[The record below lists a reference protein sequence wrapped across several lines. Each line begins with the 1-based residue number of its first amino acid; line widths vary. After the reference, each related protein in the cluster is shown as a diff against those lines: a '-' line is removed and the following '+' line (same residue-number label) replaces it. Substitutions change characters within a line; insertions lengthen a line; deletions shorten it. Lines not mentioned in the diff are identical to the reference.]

1 MRKRLSFILYLLIA
15 LTTTSVISTYVLRN
29 LLLETLIR
37 IQLIKHNL
45 PLQSVSVLDI
55 SFDEFRVRDLVA
67 GKNREFRIHE
77 VHVVWNLRDFF
88 TADPISVEIHELTV
102 DIEIPTEQ
110 GILTQASSSKS
121 AFDLPEFSLP
131 WLPAVTLKDS
141 TVNFRSAQG
150 SGTMMLS
157 GEIAVAESGGRVLNL
172 NVILSGDLIQSCITI
187 AAALDSRKNM
197 QGKIAFMNGSL
208 QTPQM
213 GIARFNGNT
222 TFKLTAMQ
230 LQNMQTEFEFSDIL
244 LNPRMSMN
252 SKAEM
257 VIGQVLVSGDVVGL
271 PDFFTGN
278 FDVNIKNGQWLFES
292 MQLQQLE
299 ATLPLQI
306 DVGRNNYHIGLRKL
320 STMTIG
326 KVKSIHPVHA
336 HKEIDFSIT
345 QADFELIKHDDDWS
359 LQHSVVVASNDLALV
374 VDRADAD
381 AIDVQIHSGQ
391 MTLNGKINKKKQ
403 YQSQITIGD
412 TALMLSQLQL
422 KTSGIS
428 VISNWNDANLGNDI
442 DFFIEQIQISL
453 PQSLLAPISISGN
466 IRSIAPES
474 SEYVLNLDG
483 GIPGLHFMH
492 IKANHAMSNGRGKLS
507 AELGPL
513 TFSSMALQPGA
524 LFPWLDQW
532 KNVSGQIRAN
542 AQLHWSASGISSSSG
557 SLDFHDFSFEK
568 GSFVTNDLN
577 LSLQLENLF
586 APHSLPHQA
595 ISIRRIDLGAPIEN
609 LLVYF
614 QLKQIDPLRIN
625 IEKAQFSFM
634 DGMISIAPDSIIA
647 EDSAHLLVHV
657 SNFDLKTLFDLMQ
670 IDGLSGNGHLDG
682 QIPITLSENL
692 IVIKDG
698 YLTAKTSGVLH
709 FKSEK
714 AAQYL
719 VSGGEEMNLLLQTL
733 QNFYY
738 TELTLTLD
746 KTADHNLL
754 IKLSLLGNN
763 PQVKGGQN
771 FRLNFK
777 LEAEFDKLLLAIKES
792 YGISQEILGG
802 SFRFH

>member
-1 MRKRLSFILYLLIA
+1 MRNRLSIVFYLLIA
-15 LTTTSVISTYVLRN
+15 LTTTSVISAYALRN

-45 PLQSVSVLDI
+45 PLQSVSGLDI
-55 SFDEFRVRDLVA
+55 SFDELRVRDLVA
-67 GKNREFRIHE
+67 GKYKEFHIHE
-77 VHVVWNLRDFF
+77 AHVVWNLRNFF
-88 TADPISVEIHELTV
+88 TTDPISVVINELTM
-102 DIEIPTEQ
+102 DMEIPTEQ
-110 GILTQASSSKS
+110 ALFTQVSSGKS
-121 AFDLPEFSLP
+121 AFDMREFSLP
-131 WLPAVTLKDS
+131 WLPIVALKGS
-141 TVNFRSAQG
+141 TVNYRSAQG
-150 SGTMMLS
+150 NGTMTLS
-157 GEIAVAESGGRVLNL
+157 GEIAAAESGGRVLDL
-172 NVILSGDLIQSCITI
+172 NVIFSGNLIQSSIML
-187 AAALDSRKNM
+187 AAALDSRGNM

-208 QTPQM
+208 HIPQM
-213 GIARFNGNT
+213 SITHFKGNT
-222 TFKLTAMQ
+222 TFKFAAMQ

-244 LNPRMSMN
+244 LNPRVSMD

-271 PDFFTGN
+271 PDFLTGN
-278 FDVNIKNGQWLFES
+278 FDVHIKNGQWLFES

-299 ATLPLQI
+299 ASLPLQI
-306 DVGRNNYHIGLRKL
+306 DVGKKNYHIGLRNP
-320 STMTIG
+320 STVMIG
-326 KVKSIHPVHA
+326 KVKSIHPVRMR
-336 HKEIDFSIT
+336 KKIEFSIT
-345 QADFELIKHDDDWS
+345 QADFELTKHDDDWS
-359 LQHSVVVASNDLALV
+359 LQHSVAVASNNLALV
-374 VDRADAD
+374 VERADVGVM
-381 AIDVQIHSGQ
+381 DVQIHPGP
-391 MTLNGKINKKKQ
+391 MTLTGKIDKKKQ
-403 YQSQITIGD
+403 YQGQITIGD

-428 VISNWNDANLGNDI
+428 VIANWNDANLGNDV
-442 DFFIEQIQISL
+442 DFSIEQIRILL
-453 PQSLLAPISISGN
+453 PQSLLAPISISGS

-474 SEYVLNLDG
+474 SEHVLNLNG
-483 GIPGLHFMH
+483 GIPGLHFIH
-492 IKANHAMSNGRGKLS
+492 VKANHAMGNGKGKLS

-532 KNVSGQIRAN
+532 KNVSGQIYGN
-542 AQLHWSASGISSSSG
+542 AQLYWSASGISSSSG
-557 SLDFHDFSFEK
+557 SLDIHDFSFEN
-568 GSFVTNDLN
+568 GSIILNDLN
-577 LSLQLENLF
+577 LSLQLENLP
-586 APHSLPHQA
+586 APRSPPHQA
-595 ISIRRIDLGAPIEN
+595 ITIRRIDLGAPIEN
-609 LLVYF
+609 LLVYY
-614 QLKQIDPLRIN
+614 QLKHFDPFHLN

-634 DGMISIAPDSIIA
+634 DGMVSIAPDSIIA
-647 EDSAHLLVHV
+647 EDGADLLVHV

-682 QIPITLSENL
+682 QIPITLSENQ

-698 YLTAKTSGVLH
+698 YLTAKTPGVLH

-719 VSGGEEMNLLLQTL
+719 VSGGEEMNLLLRTL

-746 KTADHNLL
+746 KSADHNLL

-777 LEAEFDKLLLAIKES
+777 LETEFDKLLLAIKES
-792 YGISQEILGG
+792 YGITQEILGG

>member
-1 MRKRLSFILYLLIA
+1 MHKRLSIVFYLLIA
-15 LTTTSVISTYVLRN
+15 LTTTSVISAYALRN

-45 PLQSVSVLDI
+45 PLQSVLGLDV
-55 SFDEFRVRDLVA
+55 SFDELRVRDLVA

-77 VHVVWNLRDFF
+77 AYVVWNLRDFF
-88 TADPISVEIHELTV
+88 TAAPISIEINELTV
-102 DIEIPTEQ
+102 DVEIPIEQ
-110 GILTQASSSKS
+110 AFVTQASSGKS
-121 AFDLPEFSLP
+121 AFDMREISLP
-131 WLPAVTLKDS
+131 WLPIVTLKDS
-141 TVNFRSAQG
+141 TVNFRSTDG
-150 SGTMMLS
+150 NGTMMLS
-157 GEIAVAESGGRVLNL
+157 GEIAAAESGGRVLNL
-172 NVILSGDLIQSCITI
+172 NVILSGDLIQSSITI
-187 AAALDSRKNM
+187 AAALDSRGNI
-197 QGKIAFMNGSL
+197 QGKILFMNGSL

-213 GIARFNGNT
+213 GIEHFEGNT
-222 TFKLTAMQ
+222 TFKFAAMQ

-244 LNPRMSMN
+244 INSRMPMD

-257 VIGQVLVSGDVVGL
+257 IIGQVQVSGDVVGL
-271 PDFFTGN
+271 PDFLTSN
-278 FDVNIKNGQWLFES
+278 FDVNIKNGQYLFES

-299 ATLPLQI
+299 ATFPLQI
-306 DVGRNNYHIGLRKL
+306 DVGRNNYHIGLRKP
-320 STMTIG
+320 SRVTIG
-326 KVKSIHPVHA
+326 NVKSIRPVRTR
-336 HKEIDFSIT
+336 KKIDLLIT

-359 LQHSVVVASNDLALV
+359 LQHNVTAAANNLALMV
-374 VDRADAD
+374 ERTDAE
-381 AIDVQIHSGQ
+381 AMEVQIHPGP
-391 MTLNGKINKKKQ
+391 MTFTGKIDKKKQ
-403 YQSQITIGD
+403 YQGQITIGD
-412 TALMLSQLQL
+412 TALMSSQLQL

-428 VISNWNDANLGNDI
+428 VVANWNDANSRNNI
-442 DFFIEQIQISL
+442 DFSIEQIRFLL
-453 PQSLLAPISISGN
+453 PQSLLAPISISGS
-466 IRSIAPES
+466 IRPIAVES

-483 GIPGLHFMH
+483 GIPGFHFMH
-492 IKANHAMSNGRGKLS
+492 IKANHSIVDDKGKLS

-513 TFSSMALQPGA
+513 MFSSMALQPA
-524 LFPWLDQW
+524 VLFPWLEQW

-542 AQLHWSASGISSSSG
+542 AQLHWSASGISNSSG
-557 SLDFHDFSFEK
+557 SFDIRDFSFEN
-568 GSFVTNDLN
+568 GSIITNDLS
-577 LSLQLENLF
+577 LSLQLENLP
-586 APHSLPHQA
+586 APRSPPHQA
-595 ISIRRIDLGAPIEN
+595 ITIRRIDLGAPIEN
-609 LLVYF
+609 LLVYY
-614 QLKQIDPLRIN
+614 QLKQFDPFRLN

-634 DGMISIAPDSIIA
+634 DGMVSIAPESIIA
-647 EDSAHLLVHV
+647 EDGADLLVHV

-698 YLTAKTSGVLH
+698 YLTAKTPGVLH

-719 VSGGEEMNLLLQTL
+719 VSGGEEMNLLLRTL

-738 TELTLTLD
+738 TELTLKLD
-746 KTADHNLL
+746 KSADHNLL

-777 LEAEFDKLLLAIKES
+777 LETEFDKLLLAIKES